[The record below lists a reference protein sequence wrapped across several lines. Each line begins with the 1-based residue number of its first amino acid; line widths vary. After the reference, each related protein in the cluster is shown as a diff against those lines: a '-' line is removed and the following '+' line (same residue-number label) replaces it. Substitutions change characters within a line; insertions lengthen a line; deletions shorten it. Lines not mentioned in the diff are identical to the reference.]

1 MVSVAIFCPGSQGRG
16 IFLLCRVQ
24 RLTWYLWNFLK
35 FLGGGVFAFG
45 ILNRDFGKFGL
56 RVWNS
61 VHARYGTPLSTGLV
75 GVGWGFAIPKMT
87 YPKPP
92 IWILKVLISN
102 SAEQQ
107 RGKVSPSN

>member
-1 MVSVAIFCPGSQGRG
+1 MVSVAIFSPGLKHPGL
-16 IFLLCRVQ
+16 FLYCIVQ
-24 RLTWYLWNFLK
+24 RLTWYFRIFYN
-35 FLGGGVFAFG
+35 FLGGGACKWRYLNPVFEKC
-45 ILNRDFGKFGL
+45 DL

-61 VHARYGTPLSTGLV
+61 VHVRYGTPLYTGVV
-75 GVGWGFAIPKMT
+75 GDGWGSAIPKTT